1 MAMKGR
7 KPKPTSIKKLEGNPG
22 KRPFNTKEPRPNKVA
37 PECPDWLLP
46 DAQNDMYLLTLQNRQ
61 SRNN

>member
-22 KRPFNTKEPRPNKVA
+22 KRPFNANEPKPNKPHRNV
-37 PECPDWLLP
+37 PTGLLP
-46 DAQNDMYLLTLQNRQ
+46 DAQDEWKRLAASLEKPRPA
-61 SRNN
+61 